1 MIQNYY
7 SGGIKMKKV
16 KISTIVLIIALISM
30 ISAFGLY
37 GKVQNRMEDKVKN
50 YAYAMD
56 LNGARNIKLTVN
68 TQNKEVIK
76 DSEGKIVE
84 AEEELT
90 DEQLKE
96 KGYTKESVANNSQE
110 VLTKENYEKTKK
122 ILEDRFKE
130 QGIGE
135 YEISLNEENGE
146 ILIKIPENKNTDK
159 VVSNLNTVG
168 KFEIIDSETKEVLM
182 NNNDL
187 KRAKVMYGSSSTSNN
202 GTTVYLDMEFTK
214 EGTKKLEDISNNYKK
229 VEEEQNTNTNGEAE
243 NNNTTANE
251 ETNNEANQSEEN
263 TEKEK
268 QITMKLD
275 DQEIMT
281 TSFDETIR
289 TGTLQLSIG
298 ASATDSKTLQGY
310 AEQAGT
316 IASVLNSGNMPV
328 KYDISQNEY
337 ILSDVTSQ
345 DLQYV
350 KLAVVIAIAVAII
363 ILVIRFKINGLL
375 AGISF
380 IGFTAIYNILLKYT
394 NVTLSIQGIFG
405 IAIILVLG
413 YIFINMILTKIKN
426 SKEEMTK
433 EEINKLIK
441 ESYKEFFIKIIPIC
455 IAVVVFC
462 FTNWMTISSFGMVM
476 FWGITL
482 MAIWNLVTV
491 TLLKIRAE
499 R

>member
-1 MIQNYY
+1 
-7 SGGIKMKKV
+7 MKKV
-16 KISTIVLIIALISM
+16 KILTIVLVIVLISM

-37 GKVQNRMEDKVKN
+37 GTVQNRMEDKVKD

-56 LNGARNIKLTVN
+56 LNGARNIRLTVN
-68 TQNKEVIK
+68 KENKEIIK
-76 DSEGKIVE
+76 DSQGKIVE
-84 AEEELT
+84 SEENLT

-110 VLTKENYEKTKK
+110 ILTKENYEKTKK
-122 ILEDRFKE
+122 ILEERFKE
-130 QGIGE
+130 QGIE
-135 YEISLNEENGE
+135 EHEISVNEENGE

-168 KFEIIDSETKEVLM
+168 RFEIIDSETKDVLM

-187 KRAKVMYGSSSTSNN
+187 KEAKVMYGSNSTSSN
-202 GTTVYLDMEFTK
+202 GTTVYLDMTFTK
-214 EGTKKLEDISNNYKK
+214 EGTKKLEDISNKYKK
-229 VEEEQNTNTNGEAE
+229 VEEKENTDTNETTDSTNT
-243 NNNTTANE
+243 TTNE
-251 ETNNEANQSEEN
+251 ETNKSEEN
-263 TEKEK
+263 TEKEKEK

-275 DQEIMT
+275 EQEIMT
-281 TSFDETIR
+281 TSFDETIK

-298 ASATDSKTLQGY
+298 ASASDSKTLQGY

-337 ILSDVTSQ
+337 ILSDVTPQ
-345 DLQYV
+345 NLQYV

-363 ILVIRFKINGLL
+363 ILVIRFKMNGLL

-405 IAIILVLG
+405 IAIILVLA
-413 YIFINMILTKIKN
+413 YIFINMMLTKIKN

-433 EEINKLIK
+433 EEINKSIK

-455 IAVVVFC
+455 IAIVVFC
-462 FTNWMTISSFGMVM
+462 FTNWMPISSLGMVM
-476 FWGITL
+476 FWGIVL
-482 MAIWNLVTV
+482 IAICNLITA

>member
-1 MIQNYY
+1 
-7 SGGIKMKKV
+7 MKKV
-16 KISTIVLIIALISM
+16 KISTIVLVIVLISM

-37 GKVQNRMEDKVKN
+37 GKVQNRMEDKVKD

-56 LNGARNIKLTVN
+56 LNGARNIRLTVN
-68 TQNKEVIK
+68 TENKEVIK

-84 AEEELT
+84 SEEELT

-110 VLTKENYEKTKK
+110 ILTKENYEKTKK
-122 ILEDRFKE
+122 ILENRFKE
-130 QGIGE
+130 QGIEE
-135 YEISLNEENGE
+135 YEIAVNEENGE

-182 NNNDL
+182 DNKDL
-187 KRAKVMYGSSSTSNN
+187 KEAKVMYGASSTSSN
-202 GTTVYLDMEFTK
+202 GTTVYLDMKFTK

-229 VEEEQNTNTNGEAE
+229 VEEEQNTNTSGETD
-243 NNNTTANE
+243 NSNTTTNE
-251 ETNNEANQSEEN
+251 ETNTEANENEEN
-263 TEKEK
+263 KEKQK

-275 DQEIMT
+275 EQEILT
-281 TSFDETIR
+281 TSFDETIK

-316 IASVLNSGNMPV
+316 MASVLNSGNMPV

-345 DLQYV
+345 DLQYI

-363 ILVIRFKINGLL
+363 ILVIRFKMNGLL

-394 NVTLSIQGIFG
+394 NVALSIQGIFG
-405 IAIILVLG
+405 IAIILVLA

-433 EEINKLIK
+433 EEINKSIK

-462 FTNWMTISSFGMVM
+462 FTNWMAISSFGMVM
-476 FWGITL
+476 FWGIIL

>member
-1 MIQNYY
+1 
-7 SGGIKMKKV
+7 MKKV
-16 KISTIVLIIALISM
+16 KILTIVLVIVLISM

-37 GKVQNRMEDKVKN
+37 TTVQNRMEDQVKD
-50 YAYAMD
+50 YVYAMD
-56 LNGARNIKLTVN
+56 LNGARNIRLTVN
-68 TQNKEVIK
+68 TDSEEVIK
-76 DSEGKIVE
+76 DSEGKIVDS
-84 AEEELT
+84 EEELT

-110 VLTKENYEKTKK
+110 ILTKENYEKTKK
-122 ILEDRFKE
+122 ILENRFKE
-130 QGIGE
+130 QGIEE
-135 YEISLNEENGE
+135 YEISVNEENGE
-146 ILIKIPENKNTDK
+146 FLIKIPENKNTDK

-182 NNNDL
+182 NNDDL
-187 KRAKVMYGSSSTSNN
+187 KEAKVMYGASSTSSN

-214 EGTKKLEDISNNYKK
+214 EGTKKLENISNTYKK
-229 VEEEQNTNTNGEAE
+229 VEEEQNTNTSEETDNS
-243 NNNTTANE
+243 NRTTNE
-251 ETNNEANQSEEN
+251 ETNTEANESEEN
-263 TEKEK
+263 AEKEK

-275 DQEIMT
+275 EQEMLT
-281 TSFDETIR
+281 TSFDETIK

-298 ASATDSKTLQGY
+298 ASETDSKTLQGY

-350 KLAVVIAIAVAII
+350 KLAIVIAIAVAII
-363 ILVIRFKINGLL
+363 ILVIRFKMNGLL

-380 IGFTAIYNILLKYT
+380 IGFTALYNILLKYT

-405 IAIILVLG
+405 IAIILVLA

-433 EEINKLIK
+433 EEINKSIK

-462 FTNWMTISSFGMVM
+462 FTNWMAISSFGMVM
-476 FWGITL
+476 FWGIVL
-482 MAIWNLVTV
+482 IAISNLVIA

>member
-1 MIQNYY
+1 
-7 SGGIKMKKV
+7 MKKV
-16 KISTIVLIIALISM
+16 KILTIVLVIVLISM

-37 GKVQNRMEDKVKN
+37 GKVQNRMEDKVKD

-56 LNGARNIKLTVN
+56 LNGARNIRLTVN
-68 TQNKEVIK
+68 TENKEVIK

-84 AEEELT
+84 SEEELT

-110 VLTKENYEKTKK
+110 ILTKENYEKTKK
-122 ILEDRFKE
+122 ILENRFKE
-130 QGIGE
+130 QGIEE
-135 YEISLNEENGE
+135 YEISVNEENGE

-159 VVSNLNTVG
+159 VVSNLNKVG

-182 NNNDL
+182 DNKDL
-187 KRAKVMYGSSSTSNN
+187 KEAKVMYGASSTSSN
-202 GTTVYLDMEFTK
+202 GTTVYLDMKFTK

-229 VEEEQNTNTNGEAE
+229 VEEKQNTNTSGETD
-243 NNNTTANE
+243 NSNITTNE
-251 ETNNEANQSEEN
+251 ETNIEANENEEN
-263 TEKEK
+263 KEKQK

-275 DQEIMT
+275 EQEILT
-281 TSFDETIR
+281 TSFDETIK

-316 IASVLNSGNMPV
+316 MASVLNSGNMPV

-345 DLQYV
+345 DLQYI

-363 ILVIRFKINGLL
+363 ILVIRFKMNGLL

-394 NVTLSIQGIFG
+394 NVALSIQGIFG
-405 IAIILVLG
+405 IAIILVLA

-462 FTNWMTISSFGMVM
+462 FTNWMAISSFGMVM
-476 FWGITL
+476 FWGIIL

>member
-1 MIQNYY
+1 
-7 SGGIKMKKV
+7 MKKL
-16 KISTIVLIIALISM
+16 KILTIVLVIVLISM

-168 KFEIIDSETKEVLM
+168 KFEIIDGETKEVLM

-187 KRAKVMYGSSSTSNN
+187 KRAKVMYGSSSTSSN
-202 GTTVYLDMEFTK
+202 GTTVYLDMQFTR

-229 VEEEQNTNTNGEAE
+229 VEDEKNTNTNEEAE
-243 NNNTTANE
+243 NNNTTTNE
-251 ETNNEANQSEEN
+251 ETNTGANESEAN

-281 TSFDETIR
+281 TSFDETIK

-298 ASATDSKTLQGY
+298 SSATDSKTLQGY

-337 ILSDVTSQ
+337 ILSDVTPQ
-345 DLQYV
+345 NLQYV

-375 AGISF
+375 AGISL

-394 NVTLSIQGIFG
+394 NITLSIQGIFG
-405 IAIILVLG
+405 IAITLVLA

-433 EEINKLIK
+433 EEISKSIK

-462 FTNWMTISSFGMVM
+462 FTNWMAISSFGMVM
-476 FWGITL
+476 FWGIVL
-482 MAIWNLVTV
+482 IAICNLVTA

>member
-1 MIQNYY
+1 
-7 SGGIKMKKV
+7 MKKV
-16 KISTIVLIIALISM
+16 KILTIVLVIVLISM

-37 GKVQNRMEDKVKN
+37 GTVQNRMEDKVKD
-50 YAYAMD
+50 YTYAMD
-56 LNGARNIKLTVN
+56 LNGARNIRLTVN
-68 TQNKEVIK
+68 NENKEIIK
-76 DSEGKIVE
+76 DSEGKVVE
-84 AEEELT
+84 PEEELT

-182 NNNDL
+182 DNNDL
-187 KRAKVMYGSSSTSNN
+187 KEAKVMYGSSSTSSN
-202 GTTVYLDMEFTK
+202 GTTVYLDMQFTK

-229 VEEEQNTNTNGEAE
+229 VEEEQNTNTNEEAE
-243 NNNTTANE
+243 NNNTTTNE
-251 ETNNEANQSEEN
+251 ETNTEANENEEN
-263 TEKEK
+263 KEK

-281 TSFDETIR
+281 TSFEETIK

-337 ILSDVTSQ
+337 ILSDVTPQ
-345 DLQYV
+345 NLQYV

-363 ILVIRFKINGLL
+363 ILVIRFKMNGLL

-405 IAIILVLG
+405 IAIILVLA

-433 EEINKLIK
+433 EEINKSIK

-462 FTNWMTISSFGMVM
+462 FTNWMAISSFGMVM
-476 FWGITL
+476 FWGIVL
-482 MAIWNLVTV
+482 IAICNLVTA

>member
-1 MIQNYY
+1 
-7 SGGIKMKKV
+7 MKKV
-16 KISTIVLIIALISM
+16 KILTIVLVIVLISM

-37 GKVQNRMEDKVKN
+37 GKVQNRMEDNVKD
-50 YAYAMD
+50 YTYAMD
-56 LNGARNIKLTVN
+56 LKGARNIRLTVN
-68 TQNKEVIK
+68 NENKEVIK
-76 DSEGKIVE
+76 DAEGKVVE
-84 AEEELT
+84 SAEELT

-96 KGYTKESVANNSQE
+96 KGYIKENVANNPKE

-122 ILEDRFKE
+122 ILEERFKE

-135 YEISLNEENGE
+135 YEISVNEENGE

-182 NNNDL
+182 DNKDL
-187 KRAKVMYGSSSTSNN
+187 KEAKVMYGSSSTSSN
-202 GTTVYLDMEFTK
+202 GTTVYLDMKFTK

-229 VEEEQNTNTNGEAE
+229 VEEDQNTNTNGEAE
-243 NNNTTANE
+243 NNNTTTNE
-251 ETNNEANQSEEN
+251 ETKTEANESKEN

-281 TSFDETIR
+281 TSFEETIK

-316 IASVLNSGNMPV
+316 MASVLNSGNMPV

-337 ILSDVTSQ
+337 ILSDVTLQ

-363 ILVIRFKINGLL
+363 TLVIRFKMNGLL

-405 IAIILVLG
+405 IAIILLLG

-426 SKEEMTK
+426 NKEELTK
-433 EEINKLIK
+433 EEINKSIK

-462 FTNWMTISSFGMVM
+462 FTNWMAISSFGMVM

>member
-1 MIQNYY
+1 
-7 SGGIKMKKV
+7 MKKV
-16 KISTIVLIIALISM
+16 KILTIVLVIVLISM

-37 GKVQNRMEDKVKN
+37 TTVQNRMEDQVKD
-50 YAYAMD
+50 YVYAMD
-56 LNGARNIKLTVN
+56 LNGARNIRLTVN
-68 TQNKEVIK
+68 TDSEEVIK
-76 DSEGKIVE
+76 DSEGKIVDS
-84 AEEELT
+84 EEELT

-110 VLTKENYEKTKK
+110 ILTKENYKKTKK
-122 ILEDRFKE
+122 ILEERFKE
-130 QGIGE
+130 QGIEE
-135 YEISLNEENGE
+135 YEISVNEENGE

-182 NNNDL
+182 NNDDL
-187 KRAKVMYGSSSTSNN
+187 KEAKVMYGASSTSSN

-214 EGTKKLEDISNNYKK
+214 EGTKKLENISNTYKK
-229 VEEEQNTNTNGEAE
+229 VEEEQNTNTSEETDNS
-243 NNNTTANE
+243 NTITNE
-251 ETNNEANQSEEN
+251 ETNTEANENEEN
-263 TEKEK
+263 AEKEK

-281 TSFDETIR
+281 TSFDETIK

-350 KLAVVIAIAVAII
+350 KLTVVIAIAVAII
-363 ILVIRFKINGLL
+363 ILVIRFKMNGLL

-405 IAIILVLG
+405 IAIILVLA

-426 SKEEMTK
+426 SKEEITK
-433 EEINKLIK
+433 EEINKSIK
-441 ESYKEFFIKIIPIC
+441 ETYKEFFIKIIPIC

-462 FTNWMTISSFGMVM
+462 FTNWMAISSFGMVM

-482 MAIWNLVTV
+482 MAIWNLLTIA
-491 TLLKIRAE
+491 LLKIRAE

>member
-1 MIQNYY
+1 
-7 SGGIKMKKV
+7 MKKV
-16 KISTIVLIIALISM
+16 KILTIVLVIVLISM

-37 GKVQNRMEDKVKN
+37 GKVQNRMEDKVKD

-56 LNGARNIKLTVN
+56 LNGARNIRLTVN
-68 TQNKEVIK
+68 TENKEVIK

-84 AEEELT
+84 SEEELT

-96 KGYTKESVANNSQE
+96 KGYSKESVANNSQE
-110 VLTKENYEKTKK
+110 ILTKENYEKAKK
-122 ILEDRFKE
+122 ILENRFKE
-130 QGIGE
+130 QGIEE
-135 YEISLNEENGE
+135 YEISVNEENGE

-159 VVSNLNTVG
+159 EVSNLNTVG

-182 NNNDL
+182 DNKDL
-187 KRAKVMYGSSSTSNN
+187 KEARVMYGSSSTSSN
-202 GTTVYLDMEFTK
+202 GTTVYLDMKFTK

-229 VEEEQNTNTNGEAE
+229 VEEEQNTSGETD
-243 NNNTTANE
+243 NSNTTTNE
-251 ETNNEANQSEEN
+251 ETNTEANENEEN
-263 TEKEK
+263 KEKQK

-275 DQEIMT
+275 EQEILT
-281 TSFDETIR
+281 TSFDETIK

-316 IASVLNSGNMPV
+316 MASVLNSENMPV

-345 DLQYV
+345 DLQYI

-363 ILVIRFKINGLL
+363 ILVIRFKMNGLL

-394 NVTLSIQGIFG
+394 NVALSIQGIFG

-462 FTNWMTISSFGMVM
+462 FTNWMAISSFGMVM
-476 FWGITL
+476 FWGIVL
-482 MAIWNLVTV
+482 IAICNLVTA

>member
-1 MIQNYY
+1 
-7 SGGIKMKKV
+7 MKKV
-16 KISTIVLIIALISM
+16 KILTIVLVIVLISM

-37 GKVQNRMEDKVKN
+37 GTVQNRMEDKVKD
-50 YAYAMD
+50 YTFAMD
-56 LNGARNIKLTVN
+56 LNGARNIRLTVN
-68 TQNKEVIK
+68 NENKEVIK
-76 DSEGKIVE
+76 DSEGKVVE
-84 AEEELT
+84 LEEELT

-182 NNNDL
+182 DNNDL
-187 KRAKVMYGSSSTSNN
+187 KEAKVMYGSSSTSSN
-202 GTTVYLDMEFTK
+202 GTTVYLDMQFTK

-229 VEEEQNTNTNGEAE
+229 VEEEQNTNTNEEAE
-243 NNNTTANE
+243 NNNTTTNE
-251 ETNNEANQSEEN
+251 ETNTEANENEEN
-263 TEKEK
+263 KEK

-281 TSFDETIR
+281 TSFEETIK

-337 ILSDVTSQ
+337 ILSDVTPQ
-345 DLQYV
+345 NLQYV

-363 ILVIRFKINGLL
+363 ILVIRFKMNGLL

-405 IAIILVLG
+405 IAIILVLA

-433 EEINKLIK
+433 EEINKSIK

-462 FTNWMTISSFGMVM
+462 FTNWMAISSFGMVM
-476 FWGITL
+476 FWGIVL
-482 MAIWNLVTV
+482 IAICNLVTA